1 MNYIYENI
9 LKPILQILERF
20 FVPKNSKEFV
30 VIINFLDLLYEK
42 GGNFINNLFFI
53 ILFPVMFFPFI
64 NLIFM
69 VMWGVVITM
78 GDFILS
84 FLPVL
89 DTGSLWDL
97 ITYWYFIEIF
107 FTFWNLFLFGHY
119 TYSGM
124 LRVRLNQTKSFF
136 KNPFKIAYDSN
147 EFDLAYRNYKANLTR
162 R

>member
-53 ILFPVMFFPFI
+53 ILFPIMFFPFI

-69 VMWGVVITM
+69 VIWGVIITM

-89 DTGSLWDL
+89 DSGSLWDL
-97 ITYWYFIEIF
+97 ITYGYFIEIF
-107 FTFWNLFLFGHY
+107 LL
-119 TYSGM
+119 SGIYFYLVTIPIAGC
-124 LRVRLNQTKSFF
+124 LR
-136 KNPFKIAYDSN
+136 
-147 EFDLAYRNYKANLTR
+147 
-162 R
+162 

>member
-30 VIINFLDLLYEK
+30 VIINLLDLLYEK

-53 ILFPVMFFPFI
+53 ILFPIMFFPFI

-69 VMWGVVITM
+69 VIWGVIITM

-89 DTGSLWDL
+89 DSGSLWDL
-97 ITYWYFIEIF
+97 ITYGYFIEIF
-107 FTFWNLFLFGHY
+107 LL
-119 TYSGM
+119 SGIYFYLVTIPIAGC
-124 LRVRLNQTKSFF
+124 LR
-136 KNPFKIAYDSN
+136 
-147 EFDLAYRNYKANLTR
+147 
-162 R
+162 

>member
-30 VIINFLDLLYEK
+30 VIINLLDLLYEK

-53 ILFPVMFFPFI
+53 ILFPIMFFPFI

-69 VMWGVVITM
+69 VIWGVIITM

-89 DTGSLWDL
+89 DSGSLWDL
-97 ITYWYFIEIF
+97 ITYGYFIEIF
-107 FTFWNLFLFGHY
+107 LF
-119 TYSGM
+119 SGIYFY
-124 LRVRLNQTKSFF
+124 LVTIPTAGCLG
-136 KNPFKIAYDSN
+136 
-147 EFDLAYRNYKANLTR
+147 
-162 R
+162 

>member
-30 VIINFLDLLYEK
+30 VIINLLDLLYEK

-53 ILFPVMFFPFI
+53 ILFPIMFFPFI

-69 VMWGVVITM
+69 VIWGVIITM

-89 DTGSLWDL
+89 DSGSLWDL
-97 ITYWYFIEIF
+97 ITYGYFIEIF
-107 FTFWNLFLFGHY
+107 LL
-119 TYSGM
+119 SGIYFYLVTIPTAGC
-124 LRVRLNQTKSFF
+124 LR
-136 KNPFKIAYDSN
+136 
-147 EFDLAYRNYKANLTR
+147 
-162 R
+162 